1 MLVMGILLAGLY
13 VYAIIWRGG
22 ILRNIAGIIF
32 DVILLLLLIQISVF
46 FHAQFT
52 LPVRSLRNRLRISS
66 RLWLYWRKAHGP
78 AVFVKDGREI
88 ARAGEGERRGPG
100 LIWVDSASAV
110 VMWSSMGHK
119 EVLGP
124 GIHFTEEG
132 QRIGRTFSL
141 HTQTC
146 SLGPSLEDP
155 IFEKPAEQ
163 TSEEQRKKHGAMQAS
178 RTAVSGRTRD
188 GNEVVPNIT
197 VSFRLDSQPVRG
209 EGPGS
214 RFGFSEEAVERASR
228 AEGIN
233 ADGDPALQSRVA
245 WNQLPGLIAID
256 LWREYLSKFTL
267 DELFSPTF
275 PALPTLP
282 QPAEPP
288 PPIEIP
294 STPLIVK
301 RNLFVRL
308 LRQRNNAFEK
318 WLDRKGIGQQAKPIR
333 EPPERFGNTWTS
345 DDGRD
350 CTALQT
356 IGQMIQRRMTQAAV
370 PVLDECGRILEGH
383 TISPEF
389 RRLNERGL
397 AVQKVTISGLRFDP
411 SIEGQIV
418 QLWNT
423 GWLANAQAER
433 QQVEQ
438 LERLAAQN
446 GRQQALLEHALA
458 LSRAIERDKS
468 SDMVTAVKTL
478 LQATESEI
486 VTDKRLFARAGAE
499 AEAVSSL
506 IRWVESG
513 QHE

>member
-1 MLVMGILLAGLY
+1 MLVLGIVLAGLY

-46 FHAQFT
+46 FHAQFM

-66 RLWLYWRKAHGP
+66 RLWLHWRKAHGP

-275 PALPTLP
+275 PALPSVP

-345 DDGRD
+345 DDGRHH
-350 CTALQT
+350 TALQ
-356 IGQMIQRRMTQAAV
+356 
-370 PVLDECGRILEGH
+370 

-411 SIEGQIV
+411 AIEGQIV

-468 SDMVTAVKTL
+468 SDMVAAVKTL